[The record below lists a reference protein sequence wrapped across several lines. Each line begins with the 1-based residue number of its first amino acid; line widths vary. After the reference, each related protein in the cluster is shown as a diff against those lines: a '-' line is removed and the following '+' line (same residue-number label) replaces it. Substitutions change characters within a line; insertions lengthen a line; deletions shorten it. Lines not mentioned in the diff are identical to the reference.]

1 MSDQL
6 SYQVR
11 EVGKPSGNVWNAVKD
26 STCAEWAASPEGKEV
41 VVRNNFTD
49 ETYVMPREEAES
61 TARAYNKLRDAS

>member
-1 MSDQL
+1 MRDQL

-11 EVGKPSGNVWNAVKD
+11 EVGKPLGNVWNAVKD

-49 ETYVMPREEAES
+49 ETYLMPRGEAES
-61 TARAYNKLRDAS
+61 AARAYNKLRDAS

>member
-1 MSDQL
+1 MSDQF

-41 VVRNNFTD
+41 VVRNILTGA
-49 ETYVMPREEAES
+49 TYVMPPEEVER